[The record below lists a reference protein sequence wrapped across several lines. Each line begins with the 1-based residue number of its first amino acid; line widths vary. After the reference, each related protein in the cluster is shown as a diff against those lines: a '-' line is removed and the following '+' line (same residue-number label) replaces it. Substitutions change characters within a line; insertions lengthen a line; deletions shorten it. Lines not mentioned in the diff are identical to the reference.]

1 MTKSKTIVASTCW
14 ECSTHCGSLVTV
26 EDGRV
31 TKVAPNPDHPASLGA
46 FCVKGYARSEPSFIK
61 A

>member
-1 MTKSKTIVASTCW
+1 MNNTKAIIPSTCW
-14 ECSTHCGSLVTV
+14 ECSAHCGSLVTV

-31 TKVAPNPDHPASLGA
+31 TRVSPNPEHPASLG
-46 FCVKGYARSEPSFIK
+46 RS